1 MCYIQFFFFAI
12 ELHWK
17 RVAALSHK
25 QKDTNQNTTI
35 AFCTR
40 IQCGSSVSFVCVT
53 FTFECS
59 KFARIVTKSESYRT
73 QMPYS
78 LNDAILSLLSDDIFD
93 YDRIEADDLYNN
105 LPTFLGKYLDSKY
118 NIDFELLF
126 M

>member
-1 MCYIQFFFFAI
+1 M
-12 ELHWK
+12 
-17 RVAALSHK
+17 
-25 QKDTNQNTTI
+25 
-35 AFCTR
+35 
-40 IQCGSSVSFVCVT
+40 
-53 FTFECS
+53 
-59 KFARIVTKSESYRT
+59 TKSESYRT

-78 LNDAILSLLSDDIFD
+78 LDDAILSLLSDDIFD